1 MARVTIED
9 CVVKVKD
16 RFELVAVAAQ
26 RAKDIASGAA
36 ITIERKGEKDTVI
49 ALREIAEG
57 TVDVETLRE
66 GLVKSYQKKREMEEV
81 VHEPQGAAL
90 IAEELAGE
98 EQVAMEEAAEIAEA
112 ASAEPA
118 DDSADIG
125 EDSEDE
131 EGIQKVADA
140 TIEGMSFEEDNLDVD
155 D

>member
-57 TVDVETLRE
+57 TVDVEALRE
-66 GLVKSYQKKREMEEV
+66 GLVKSYQRRREMEEV
-81 VHEPQGAAL
+81 QEAAPSQGAAL

-98 EQVAMEEAAEIAEA
+98 EQVAVEEAVEAAEAEEM
-112 ASAEPA
+112 AE
-118 DDSADIG
+118 DDADIEAG
-125 EDSEDE
+125 DDEE
-131 EGIQKVADA
+131 EGIQKVGEA